1 MNIQINPQG
10 YQTGGT
16 GNITNAG
23 EFIESQ
29 LLNSGRQISL
39 SAGEVLSGRIAE
51 LKGNSILLMLDDGSK
66 LSATL
71 NGDLNVGVGQSLSFE
86 VKSTANNQTELR
98 PLYTNLTATPTVLS
112 ALSEAGLPALD
123 RNVSMVQN
131 MMQEGMSVN
140 KQALLDMVSNLNAN
154 PSVNVETLVQ
164 MKKLELPIDESTVHQ
179 FENYKNFEHKIV
191 GDVINLGDGLS
202 DVFEELIA
210 SGNEDAAFT
219 KEAMVLELA
228 MGTDIG
234 TDGNEEAGAGINTVL
249 SNVTVDDLMDDI
261 NSILNNAKEFVDN
274 LPEDE
279 MISDTVSQNSEQKGN
294 EELLNLTKN
303 LLNRYLNNPE
313 SFSKEAKDF
322 LKDVLSD
329 PKFKDTI
336 KEGIVKQLTL
346 KPEEIREEGKVEAL
360 YKKILDTGN
369 KALDILDNPSGML
382 NQAAKS
388 AQNLMDNVNFMNQ
401 LNEMMTYVQLPL
413 KMSEE
418 NAHGDLYVYT
428 NKKKLAEKDGNL
440 SALLH
445 LDMDHLGPM
454 DVYVKMQQEKVSTH
468 FYMKDEATLDFIEK
482 NIHILDDRLTKKGYN
497 INTQVSVKEEQ
508 KSMVD
513 TFLEDKGSNGTVAPI
528 LSTLSF
534 DVRA

>member
-1 MNIQINPQG
+1 MNIQITPQG

-16 GNITNAG
+16 GQITSVG

-29 LLNSGRQISL
+29 LQSAGRQVSL

-51 LKGNSILLMLDDGSK
+51 LKGNSIMLMLDDGSK

-86 VKSTANNQTELR
+86 VKSTTGNQTELR
-98 PLYTNLTATPTVLS
+98 PLFTNLTATPTVLS
-112 ALSEAGLPALD
+112 ALSEAGIYASD

-140 KQALLDMVSNLNAN
+140 RQALLDMVSNLNAN
-154 PSVNVETLVQ
+154 PSVSVETLVQ
-164 MKKLELPIDESTVHQ
+164 MKKLELPIDDTTIHQ

-191 GDVINLGDGLS
+191 GDVINLGEGLS
-202 DVFEELIA
+202 SVFEETLA
-210 SGNEDAAFT
+210 LGNEENAFT
-219 KEAMVLELA
+219 KEAMILEMALGESDETGEA
-228 MGTDIG
+228 PKTTALVDELINDIKSIL
-234 TDGNEEAGAGINTVL
+234 GNEVIEDESVVL
-249 SNVTVDDLMDDI
+249 
-261 NSILNNAKEFVDN
+261 KDN
-274 LPEDE
+274 LSV
-279 MISDTVSQNSEQKGN
+279 ISGETVETYVETHETSQTNDDK
-294 EELLNLTKN
+294 LLNLTN
-303 LLNRYLNNPE
+303 DLLKKYLNDSENFP
-313 SFSKEAKDF
+313 KEAKEF
-322 LKDVLSD
+322 LKDILSD
-329 PKFKDTI
+329 SRLKDTVKDSI
-336 KEGIVKQLTL
+336 IKQLTL
-346 KPEEIREEGKVEAL
+346 KPSELKEDGKVEAL
-360 YKKILDTGN
+360 YKRILDTAS
-369 KALDILDNPSGML
+369 KSLEVLDSTTGAL

-388 AQNLMDNVNFMNQ
+388 AQNMVDNVQFMNQ

-413 KMSEE
+413 KMSQE

-482 NIHILDDRLTKKGYN
+482 NIHILDERLTGKGYN
-497 INTQVSVKEEQ
+497 INTEVSVKENQ
-508 KSMVD
+508 KSMVE
-513 TFLEDKGSNGTVAPI
+513 TFLEDKSNDGTVAPI